1 MPLFRRKTLVAVGAI
16 CSVAIGQALVS
27 RALLA
32 QQPVTISGHVS
43 SESQAPLAAATVSI
57 PSLQLGTTTR
67 EDGRYSFTVP
77 AAIATGQTVALT
89 ARALGFKAASVDIS
103 LAGGTVTHDFVLTSN
118 PLHLGEIVVTGE
130 GTTTEAQKLGSSR
143 SNVAAPDIEKSNEP
157 NLVTALAA
165 KAPGVEVNSNAGD
178 PGASTSILI
187 RGANTL
193 GGGGGR
199 PSEPLFVVDGVPVD
213 NSSTTVAFLDPQT
226 GGPQGGVAS
235 PNRAIDIN
243 PDDIES
249 IEILKG
255 AAAGSIYGARAG
267 QGVVLITTKH
277 GRAGRTQYSLKSS
290 YSFDNANH
298 FPQLQREF
306 GQGDGGVGD
315 PCAMHLAGLDCN
327 ATADSY
333 GPALAPGTPTF
344 DHANE
349 VFRQGDASD
358 NTLTASGGNDRTTFF
373 LSGSYLS
380 QGGTVI
386 GPNDYLKRTSV
397 RLTADH
403 RVFSN
408 LRIGGDVTVASTNQG
423 AVQKGFNYSSITW
436 TSWLTPPD
444 FNNLPYLDPSSG
456 LHRSY
461 RFPFPSVFS
470 ALDTRGYDN
479 PFFSAFTSISNTNTA
494 RTFGDV
500 HGEWDANS
508 WLKLNYTLGLDRA
521 NDSRLQGQP
530 QGNSQTFNPGGQVL
544 TLDLANSQ
552 IDHNLTATASYSLGS
567 NVQGTFTAGQNLNS
581 RNFNETGEIGD
592 VLLAPGIYSL
602 NNTASQRSP
611 VTIEEHQRTAGY
623 FGQGTLDLLQQLYL
637 KAGLRYDG
645 ASTYSNGDLWAFF
658 PSASAAWEFTKPLGG
673 HIGPISYGKLRA
685 AYGEVG
691 TQPDPYLTSF
701 IYSATDHFSDAY
713 GGLFLSP
720 QGSGGLAT
728 PDTAIARTLR
738 PERTRELEGGIDLG
752 LLGDRSDI
760 GFTLY
765 QRTSSDV
772 ILAVPVA
779 ASSGYQVQF
788 SNAAEIR
795 NQGGELTFNVRPITG
810 RTFSWEVGLLGSV
823 NHTDVL
829 SLGGPDFV
837 PYGVGPTGD
846 GGFGLAYAQV
856 GNSVGAFRDYDYVR
870 CGRGVTLYH
879 GGLPYSVDAACT
891 PAQRRAHALFIN
903 DGTFV
908 NSQGDPGDGAGFPL
922 LDPIQR
928 LVGNPDPKWT
938 GSVRNVFKLGRVTL
952 SALVDIRRGGLV
964 YNGTREVMNFFGTS
978 LESAQRGH
986 TVTFG
991 KNYFA
996 GPVAGPGA
1004 GTPVTLDQGW
1014 FQTYYGGISPHSIGF
1029 PFYEDGSF
1037 TKLREVSVT
1046 YSVANRT
1053 VSRLGLSTIDLRV
1066 SGRNL
1071 AVWTKYAGAD
1081 PEVNTGGSETGARGI
1096 DFFSNPQTRSVVL
1109 TVILNR

>member
-1 MPLFRRKTLVAVGAI
+1 VPLFRRQRLAALAATCAAVVGQLVAPR
-16 CSVAIGQALVS
+16 SV
-27 RALLA
+27 LA
-32 QQPVTISGHVS
+32 QQLVTVSGHVLA
-43 SESQAPLAAATVSI
+43 ENQAPLAAATVSI
-57 PSLQLGTTTR
+57 PSLQVGAITR

-77 AAIATGQTVALT
+77 AAIATGQTVSLT
-89 ARALGFKAASVDIS
+89 ARALGFKAASVDIA
-103 LAGGTVTHDFVLTSN
+103 LGGGAVTHDFVLVSN

-130 GTTTEAQKLGSSR
+130 GTTTEAQKLGSTR
-143 SNVAAPDIEKSNEP
+143 SNVAAPELEKSNEP
-157 NLVTALAA
+157 NVVTALAA
-165 KAPGVEVNSNAGD
+165 KAPGVQVNSNAGD

-243 PDDIES
+243 PDDIEN
-249 IEILKG
+249 IEVLKG

-290 YSFDNANH
+290 YSFDNANR
-298 FPQLQREF
+298 FPKLQRAF
-306 GQGDGGVGD
+306 GQGDGGVPD
-315 PCAMHLAGLDCN
+315 PCAMHLSGLDCS

-333 GPALAPGTPTF
+333 GPAIAARTPTF

-349 VFRQGDASD
+349 VFRQGNASD

-373 LSGSYLS
+373 LSGAYLS

-386 GPNDYLKRTSV
+386 GPNDYLKRASA

-403 RVFSN
+403 RVFNS
-408 LRIGGDVTVASTNQG
+408 LRIGGNVTVASTNQG

-436 TSWLTPPD
+436 TSWLTPPN
-444 FNNLPYLDPSSG
+444 FNNLPYLDPASG

-461 RFPFPSVFS
+461 RFPFPSQFS
-470 ALDTRGYDN
+470 ALSTRGYDD
-479 PFFSAFTSISNTNTA
+479 PFFSANTSISNTNTA

-500 HGEWDANS
+500 HAEWDAKS
-508 WLKLNYTLGLDRA
+508 WLKVNYTLGLDRA

-530 QGNSQTFNPGGQVL
+530 QGNSQTFDPGGQVL
-544 TLDLANSQ
+544 TLDRTSSQ
-552 IDHNLTATASYSLGS
+552 IDHDLTATASYSAGS
-567 NVQGTFTAGQNLNS
+567 NVQGTFTLGQNLNS
-581 RNFNETGEIGD
+581 RNFYETGEIGD
-592 VLLAPGIYSL
+592 VLLAPGVYSL

-611 VTIEEHQRTAGY
+611 VTVETHQRTAGV

-645 ASTYSNGDLWAFF
+645 ASTYSSGNLWAFF

-673 HIGPISYGKLRA
+673 HLGPISYGKLRA

-691 TQPDPYLTSF
+691 TQPDPYLTDF
-701 IYSATDHFSDAY
+701 IYSATQHFIDAY

-728 PDTAIARTLR
+728 PAIEVARDLR
-738 PERTRELEGGIDLG
+738 PERTRELEGGFDLG
-752 LLGDRSDI
+752 LFGDRSDL

-765 QRTSSDV
+765 QRTSKDV

-779 ASSGYQVQF
+779 ASSGYQLQF
-788 SNAAEIR
+788 ANGAEIR
-795 NQGGELTFNVRPITG
+795 NQGGELTLNVRPITG
-810 RTFSWEVGLLGSV
+810 RIFSWEVGLLGSV
-823 NHTDVL
+823 NHTNVM
-829 SLGGPDFV
+829 SLRGAAFV

-870 CGRGVTLYH
+870 CGRGITLFRA
-879 GGLPYSVDAACT
+879 GAAYSVDAACT
-891 PAQRRAHALFIN
+891 PAQRRSHALFIN
-903 DGTFV
+903 DGTLV
-908 NSQGDPGDGAGFPL
+908 NSAGDPGDGAGFPL
-922 LDPIQR
+922 LDAVQR
-928 LVGNPDPKWT
+928 LVGSPDPKWT
-938 GSVRNVFKLGRVTL
+938 GSVRNTVKLGRVTL

-964 YNGTREVMNFFGTS
+964 YNGTREVLNFFGTS

-991 KNYFA
+991 RNYFS

-1004 GTPVTLDQGW
+1004 GTAVTLDQAW

-1037 TKLREVSVT
+1037 TKLREISVT
-1046 YSVANRT
+1046 YSAANRII
-1053 VSRLGLSTIDLRV
+1053 SRLGLSTIDLRV

-1071 AVWTKYAGAD
+1071 AVWTKYTGAD